1 LIAWNHTPAAIW
13 QMTPAQVWAWVT
25 LGLDRE
31 RIERALRLIDTA
43 TAARRDDS
51 EIQRAISELT
61 GA

>member
-1 LIAWNHTPAAIW
+1 MIAWNHTPDAIW
-13 QMTPAQVWAWVT
+13 QMTPAQVFAWVS

-31 RIERALRLIDTA
+31 KIDRALRLVDAA
-43 TAARRDDS
+43 TAARRDGS